1 VLLEAPSMPFS
12 SLVSYVRV
20 RPSMQQEKPT
30 FHITTYGCQMNKN
43 DSERIAGLLSSL
55 GFVFTEDESTA
66 DLNIIN
72 TCSVRQSAEERVY
85 GAQKKYL
92 IYKKTK
98 PNMIV
103 AVTGCMAGRDK
114 ARAFKKR
121 LPATDL
127 YFPTPDM
134 VHLTK
139 WIAELRPEL
148 VNTGSGLEDYLR
160 IRPVRAPSVQAYV
173 TIQTGCN
180 KFCTYC
186 VVPYARGLEK
196 NRSVKDIL
204 DECRELA
211 THGVFDLTLLGQ
223 TVNSYRASDPE
234 NFSKENPF
242 QDHFAALLWEV
253 NQLEGIHRIHW
264 TATHPISMT
273 DEVIEALTLPKQVNY
288 LHLPVQSG
296 NNEVLRRMNRKYTRE
311 QYLDVIQRVK
321 QARPG
326 IALGTDIIVGFPGET
341 REQFNDTVSLYKE
354 VDYDVSYHAQ
364 YSPRSGTLGVKLY
377 PDDISKEEKRD
388 RWDELQGIMEER
400 TLEKNQAYQ
409 GSVLPVLFE
418 KKEQGFLQGTT
429 PELKIARIRSSDE
442 SLIGKLVN
450 VKITKPSLWVLDG
463 ELADL

>member
-1 VLLEAPSMPFS
+1 MPFS
-12 SLVSYVRV
+12 SRMIHARV
-20 RPSMQQEKPT
+20 RPSMDPLKPT

-55 GFVFTEDESTA
+55 GFVFTEDERTA

-85 GAQKKYL
+85 GSQKKYL
-92 IYKKTK
+92 DYKKEK
-98 PNMIV
+98 PEMIV
-103 AVTGCMAGRDK
+103 AVTGCMPGRDK
-114 ARAFKKR
+114 AREFKKR

-134 VHLTK
+134 VHLPK

-196 NRSVKDIL
+196 NRPAKDIL
-204 DECRELA
+204 NECRELA
-211 THGVFDLTLLGQ
+211 AHGVFDVTLLGQ
-223 TVNSYRASDPE
+223 TVNSYRATDPE
-234 NFSKENPF
+234 SFSKNNPF
-242 QDHFAALLWEV
+242 QDHFAALLWEI
-253 NQLEGIHRIHW
+253 NQMEGIDRIHW
-264 TATHPISMT
+264 TAAHPISMS
-273 DEVIEALTLPKQVNY
+273 DEVIQALALPKQVNY

-311 QYLDVIQRVK
+311 QYLEIIRNVK
-321 QARPG
+321 AARPG
-326 IALGTDIIVGFPGET
+326 IALGSDIIVGFPGET
-341 REQFNDTVSLYKE
+341 RDQFNDTISLYKE
-354 VDYDVSYHAQ
+354 VGYDVSYNAQ

-377 PDDISKEEKRD
+377 PDDVSKEEKRD
-388 RWDELQGIMEER
+388 RWDELQALMEEL
-400 TLEKNQAYQ
+400 TLEKNRADE
-409 GSVLPVLFE
+409 GAVKRVLFE
-418 KKEQGFLQGTT
+418 KVENGFAQGTT
-429 PELKIARIRSSDE
+429 PELKIARVRSSDE
-442 SLIGKLVN
+442 SLIGKLVD
-450 VKITKPSLWVLDG
+450 VKITSPKTWILDG
-463 ELADL
+463 ELANSQNSP